1 MICNEKHFTFDMRN
15 TDNQPGA
22 ELGECKSTGQTLYR
36 KQKSLSLRYNKRLNL
51 VKMDCLEYIPQIED
65 TFEKVRALSF
75 EEKKESVFDE
85 PKMNRLLDRILEFK
99 KTFTDKTNKINN
111 LVEKIE
117 EITWFNILDDDTL
130 MLINDLISSI
140 RDLHSSL
147 LRQYISLNYIRA
159 KGIAKEE
166 TKKFKATIDDLKDV
180 AADLESRF
188 FFLPNIADF
197 QETTKELSLL

>member
-1 MICNEKHFTFDMRN
+1 
-15 TDNQPGA
+15 
-22 ELGECKSTGQTLYR
+22 
-36 KQKSLSLRYNKRLNL
+36 
-51 VKMDCLEYIPQIED
+51 MDCLSYKPQIAD

-75 EEKKESVFDE
+75 EEKKESALDE
-85 PKMNRLLDRILEFK
+85 QKINRLLDKILELK
-99 KTFTDKTNKINN
+99 KKFSDKTNKINS

-117 EITWFNILDDDTL
+117 EITWFNSLDDDTL
-130 MLINDLISSI
+130 MSVNDLISSI

-147 LRQYISLNYIRA
+147 LRQYISLNFLRS

-166 TKKFKATIDDLKDV
+166 IKKFKAAIDDLKDV

-188 FFLPNIADF
+188 FFLPNISGF

>member
-1 MICNEKHFTFDMRN
+1 
-15 TDNQPGA
+15 
-22 ELGECKSTGQTLYR
+22 
-36 KQKSLSLRYNKRLNL
+36 
-51 VKMDCLEYIPQIED
+51 MDCLSYKPQITD

-75 EEKKESVFDE
+75 EEKKEAVLDE
-85 PKMNRLLDRILEFK
+85 QKINSLLDKILEFK
-99 KTFTDKTNKINN
+99 KKFSDKTNKINS

-117 EITWFNILDDDTL
+117 EITWFNSLDDDTL
-130 MLINDLISSI
+130 MSVNDLISSI

-147 LRQYISLNYIRA
+147 LRQYISLNFLRS

-166 TKKFKATIDDLKDV
+166 FKNFKAAIDDLKDV

-188 FFLPNIADF
+188 FFLPNISGF